1 MTKFEH
7 WKLKISC
14 ISWWPTVIIKT
25 AQKQPFCEHRHDLRI
40 AEYQQYHWSNLF
52 FTWDMMESIKCS
64 TEKWQITCYQWHKIL
79 VMSDKSWSETLC
91 VDLSITCDNTQTF
104 GGRCTILQQRVSDS
118 WALLR
123 FIIIHKIFALPYDI
137 QYWLC
142 FIFIWIEGFLTLF
155 IEYRL
160 LLQNI
165 ILPWTSY
172 NCFNPLSLHLQWS
185 PLSSFHWNADASI
198 GCFIEFSCLT
208 LRLGVNYTR
217 VVKIIFFLN
226 QQMMVG
232 V

>member
-1 MTKFEH
+1 MVTNCDHQNSPESALLWTQTWSQNCRISTISLIKFIFYMGHDGIHKMFH
-7 WKLKISC
+7 WKVTNHLL
-14 ISWWPTVIIKT
+14 P
-25 AQKQPFCEHRHDLRI
+25 
-40 AEYQQYHWSNLF
+40 
-52 FTWDMMESIKCS
+52 
-64 TEKWQITCYQWHKIL
+64 IL

-104 GGRCTILQQRVSDS
+104 GGRCTILQQRVSES
-118 WALLR
+118 WASHP
-123 FIIIHKIFALPYDI
+123 FIIINKIFALPYDI

-172 NCFNPLSLHLQWS
+172 NCFNPLSLHWQWS

-217 VVKIIFFLN
+217 VVKIIFFKINKWWLGCRIKN
-226 QQMMVG
+226 NA
-232 V
+232 